1 MVPDDFW
8 VGLAGGVITAFFD
21 GFVAFVLVPLSAL
34 TAEVLA
40 WLQVLLPLV

>member
-21 GFVAFVLVPLSAL
+21 GLVAFVLVPLSAF
-34 TAEVLA
+34 TAELLA
-40 WLQVLLPLV
+40 WIQTLLPLV